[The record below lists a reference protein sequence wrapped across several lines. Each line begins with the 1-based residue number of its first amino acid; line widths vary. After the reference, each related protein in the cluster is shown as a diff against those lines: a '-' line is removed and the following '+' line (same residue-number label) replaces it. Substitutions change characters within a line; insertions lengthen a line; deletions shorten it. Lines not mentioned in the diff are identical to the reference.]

1 VDRTI
6 KESATECQLDPEKL
20 KAEIKMFLNKKLNL
34 GSIFDEKD
42 RDRRKTN
49 NEEKECGCQISCKT
63 TNFLLSIQNK

>member
-1 VDRTI
+1 MDSTI
-6 KESATECQLDPEKL
+6 KEAAEECLLDPEKL
-20 KAEIKMFLNKKLNL
+20 KIEIQMFLNKKLNL

-49 NEEKECGCQISCKT
+49 NEEKECGCQISSKK